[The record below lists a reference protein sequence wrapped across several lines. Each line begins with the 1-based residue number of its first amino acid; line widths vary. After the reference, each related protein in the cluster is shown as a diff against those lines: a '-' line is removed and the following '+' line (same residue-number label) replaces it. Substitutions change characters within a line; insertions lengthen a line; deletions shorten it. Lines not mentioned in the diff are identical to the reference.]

1 MMRLLMNRL
10 FIVFSTLAA
19 LVGLF
24 FLAWILFTLCAKGLT
39 GLNLR
44 VFTHDL
50 IDGGLRNVI
59 VGQLMISGIAT
70 LIGIPLVCWRAFTY
84 RNMVAIQK
92 QRSLFVT

>member
-1 MMRLLMNRL
+1 MRLLMNRL

-19 LVGLF
+19 AVGLF
-24 FLAWILFTLCAKGLT
+24 FLAWILFTLCAKGLA
-39 GLNLR
+39 GINLR

-70 LIGIPLVCWRAFTY
+70 FKNNGVY
-84 RNMVAIQK
+84 
-92 QRSLFVT
+92 S